1 MSDQANGANGHVKQ
15 RAAIWVFAVFVLG
28 ALLGSVSGYLFS
40 ERAHAASRPILD
52 DGARRAHKVQVLTN
66 DLNLSPDQAKQLDDA
81 IREAQVKFRAIREAN
96 QPQIDATRAQARE
109 KVRSFL
115 TPEQRPKYE
124 AYLQKLDEERK
135 RNGQP

>member
-1 MSDQANGANGHVKQ
+1 VKT
-15 RAAIWVFAVFVLG
+15 
-28 ALLGSVSGYLFS
+28 
-40 ERAHAASRPILD
+40 
-52 DGARRAHKVQVLTN
+52 LTN
-66 DLNLSPDQAKQLDDA
+66 DLNLTPDQAKQLDDA
-81 IREAQVKFRAIREAN
+81 IREAQARFRAIREGS

-124 AYLQKLDEERK
+124 DYLRKLDEERR

>member
-1 MSDQANGANGHVKQ
+1 MSDQVNGANGHVKQ

-40 ERAHAASRPILD
+40 EHTLAANRPILD
-52 DGARRAHKVQVLTN
+52 DDARRAHKVKTLTN
-66 DLNLSPDQAKQLDDA
+66 DLNLTPEQAKQLDDA
-81 IREAQVKFRAIREAN
+81 IREAQARFRAIREAS
-96 QPQIDATRAQARE
+96 QPQIDTTRAQARE

-115 TPEQRPKYE
+115 TPEQRTKYE
-124 AYLQKLDEERK
+124 DYLRNLDQERR

>member
-1 MSDQANGANGHVKQ
+1 MSNQVNGANGHVKQ

-40 ERAHAASRPILD
+40 EHTLAANRPILD
-52 DGARRAHKVQVLTN
+52 DDARRAHKVKTLTN
-66 DLNLSPDQAKQLDDA
+66 DLNLTPEQAKQLDDA
-81 IREAQVKFRAIREAN
+81 IREAQARFRAIREAS
-96 QPQIDATRAQARE
+96 QPQIDTTRAQARE

-115 TPEQRPKYE
+115 TPEQRTKYE
-124 AYLQKLDEERK
+124 DYLRNLDQERR

>member
-1 MSDQANGANGHVKQ
+1 MSDQVNGANGHVKQ

-40 ERAHAASRPILD
+40 EHTLAANRPILD
-52 DGARRAHKVQVLTN
+52 DDARRAHKVKTLTN
-66 DLNLSPDQAKQLDDA
+66 DLNLTPEQAKQLDDA
-81 IREAQVKFRAIREAN
+81 IREAQARFRAIREAS

-115 TPEQRPKYE
+115 TPEQRTKYE
-124 AYLQKLDEERK
+124 DYLRNLDQERR